1 MSQSP
6 VLLLGGETTYRDADV
21 FRQTSS
27 AGSNSKAD
35 AGAMDIAAVPV
46 ESIKEAI
53 DGEVVGIADCA
64 DGPVAVAM
72 PAM

>member
-1 MSQSP
+1 
-6 VLLLGGETTYRDADV
+6 
-21 FRQTSS
+21 
-27 AGSNSKAD
+27 
-35 AGAMDIAAVPV
+35 MDIAAVPV
-46 ESIKEAI
+46 ESIREAI